1 MGGGD
6 HHHHQSIGI
15 AAALHGHG
23 AGGGCGATVEAAL
36 RPLVGGVHGWDY
48 CIYWRL
54 SPDQRYARV
63 CACARVLIPF
73 LQPELALMIHGEFM
87 AGSWR

>member
-6 HHHHQSIGI
+6 HHHQSTGI

-36 RPLVGGVHGWDY
+36 RPLVGGAHGWDY

-63 CACARVLIPF
+63 CACAHTI
-73 LQPELALMIHGEFM
+73 LATRASLMIHGEFM